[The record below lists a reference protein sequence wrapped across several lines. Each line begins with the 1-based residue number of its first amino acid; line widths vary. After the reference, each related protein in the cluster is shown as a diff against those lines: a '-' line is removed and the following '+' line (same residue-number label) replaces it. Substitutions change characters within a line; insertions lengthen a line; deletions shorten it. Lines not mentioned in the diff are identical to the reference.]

1 MTDAGHGRTIVW
13 NGVVGSV
20 EDACD
25 PGRSGGPGGLDRL
38 AAVRGDRQR
47 PDLREPGSRKANAE
61 LEEPDRADDERGA
74 GELRA
79 GEALAERDRGEEEAG
94 RHLDRDEE

>member
-1 MTDAGHGRTIVW
+1 VTDADREGRTIVW

-20 EDACD
+20 EDAEG
-25 PGRSGGPGGLDRL
+25 PGRSGGSGLDRL
-38 AAVRGDRQR
+38 AAVRGDRQG

-74 GELRA
+74 GELGA
-79 GEALAERDRGEEEAG
+79 GEALAERDRGEEEPCG
-94 RHLDRDEE
+94 HLDRHEE